1 MEFVAKQKNFGN
13 PSRRTS
19 LQILNFQINDEFDR
33 FFNILKNSPETD
45 GIFNLWYEIDSING
59 RSSAGPDIRK
69 QQFYHYLKE
78 RLDLA
83 QYLFVGEAPGYQGG
97 HFTGIPMTSERIL
110 LGYKQESGVA
120 PESVFREI
128 APQRTSKNEI
138 QPKGFTEPTAT
149 IVWGAIASNKIDP
162 PGDFQDPVVPPRIMK
177 RYTKAYLGSGDPTN
191 PLISPVFADLSG
203 LPPLLVHVGE
213 EETLREDALRI
224 TGRAEAAG
232 VDVRLEIYPRMWH
245 VWQLFPG
252 LPQAEQ
258 SREEIADFLLEQ
270 WGE

>member
-149 IVWGAIASNKIDP
+149 IVWGAIAANKIDP
-162 PGDFQDPVVPPRIMK
+162 RKIVLWNMCPWHTFDPGK
-177 RYTKAYLGSGDPTN
+177 GYLSNRTPTSSE
-191 PLISPVFADLSG
+191 LEVG
-203 LPPLLVHVGE
+203 LPA
-213 EETLREDALRI
+213 LRELQRLFGEIQIFAVGKSALHM
-224 TGRAEAAG
+224 
-232 VDVRLEIYPRMWH
+232 LESQHIGCGELRHPAHGGATKFRR
-245 VWQLFPG
+245 QF
-252 LPQAEQ
+252 
-258 SREEIADFLLEQ
+258 REIFTKD
-270 WGE
+270 